1 MTDVKLLKE
10 FLRNQRLEVV
20 WTHTERMNK
29 KKKLQEWLKNNYDK
43 R

>member
-29 KKKLQEWLKNNYDK
+29 KKASGMAKNNYDK